1 MNHVFRTVQPPEVGA
16 PVANDPDD
24 GEAEYTTPVV
34 VAPPSPRE
42 LVDSAAIAWREAL
55 AATAGSSTLADVD
68 RLGDAVLDLTAAHP
82 SGLAQLLAGRPA
94 RLSNLVRESAS
105 LSATLRRARAVRV
118 KGEEFAQRFG
128 VAPAYLAIG
137 IATWTEPEEPGDV
150 ADAGRS
156 EAAVDGQSAPRL
168 VRAPVLLRPASLRP
182 RTHLAGDDELSLE
195 DPVEINP
202 FLARSLRR
210 RGALLDPS
218 AVGRACFTAAGFD
231 PRPALDHLRAL
242 GAAVLPDFR
251 LEYRLLVGTFVH
263 PGQVLL
269 DDLEVQLPQWDT
281 RAVIAALAGDL
292 DARAA
297 LARPLAQPVR
307 GDRDPDLER
316 GVGNLDPLQQHVLDV
331 VASGRDVFL
340 DAPVGADSAGT
351 LAAIIADVTAS
362 GRSVLYVPG
371 HRRAASAVLARLD
384 ALGLAGLALDI
395 APDAGWR
402 AAVARRL
409 LSGLT
414 PEPVLID
421 EDALSRTRAGLVT
434 RRAQLAGYVDALHRV
449 RVPWNAS
456 AYDVLQE
463 LARLTASPNGP
474 RTTVR
479 LPTEVARGMTTTRRA
494 ELAGDLERAAALGA
508 FTLRP
513 SSTPWYGADLTTDEA
528 AAEAIERLQR
538 IRDTRLPALQAR
550 VAAVAADTG
559 VTKAGSVGQ
568 WGEQLRMLAGVRGAL
583 DVFQPMIFER
593 SAADMIAATADRTWR
608 REHGATLGRLHRR
621 RLRRQAKDQLR
632 PGRPI
637 ADLHAA
643 LVDVQEQRR
652 IWQAHCTA
660 GGWPRLPDGL
670 AEIEVEYAG
679 IRTDLDALDEVL
691 ATTPGGAGLADSS
704 FDDLRVRIDRLLA
717 DHASLATLPARA
729 SVVKSLTAAG
739 LASLLKDLSTRH
751 VPPQVAG
758 LELDLAW
765 WTAVFEGI
773 LSEDSTLGGY
783 DGAALTALAG
793 EFRAL
798 DSAHVASLSGPV
810 LAAVR
815 GHLLTALGTH
825 PGQAEHLFAE
835 LVEGRFAGLR
845 DAMARYPDVLARI
858 RPCLVA
864 SPVLVP
870 QVLPPEQCVDVLI
883 LDAVQHL
890 PIESALAALGRARQ
904 VVVVGDPR
912 RSSASAVRELSR
924 MLPPLALRA
933 DATRRDPHLTEFL
946 ATHAY
951 GDRLSPVPLPGRESL
966 VRLEIVDGTGMPLA
980 GQAAVESTRA
990 EVERVVEL
998 VIDSVLTRP
1007 DESLAVVT
1015 VSAAHADRVRDAVF
1029 SEARD
1034 NPALAPS
1041 FRADRAEP
1049 FTVVD
1054 LTGVAGLSRD
1064 SIILSLGYGKTPHG
1078 RVLHRFGPLN
1088 EAGGDAL
1095 LIDALGATRR
1105 RLTLVSCFE
1114 AGDLDL
1120 ERLRGPGAH
1129 LMADLLAFAE
1139 SRTGVLAVE
1148 EQQPVAAGEGDR
1160 VIDRLVADLAHR
1172 LERAGLIVRT
1182 DVGVGSGTR
1191 IPLAVGHPALP
1202 DELLV
1207 AVLTDDQAY
1216 VAEPSVRVR
1225 DRLAPQRLE
1234 RLGWRV
1240 AQVWSAAAFLDPQAE
1255 ADAIREMV
1263 AEALEQRRAA
1273 SGTSAHAMKSPT
1285 FEPDDDSAEVTAVPA
1300 VVTAVLA
1307 TEQGGAAATAAAE
1320 PVEPVEPVLERPMV
1334 EPGLPVG
1341 AYTDDQ
1347 LDALVRWLLGS
1358 GVSRE
1363 EATLAEML
1371 RGELGLT
1378 RRGVRVDGMVAAAV
1392 QRALA

>member
-1 MNHVFRTVQPPEVGA
+1 MNHVFRIVQPPEVGA
-16 PVANDPDD
+16 PVASDADV
-24 GEAEYTTPVV
+24 GENEYAAPVV
-34 VAPPSPRE
+34 VAPPSSRE
-42 LVDSAAIAWREAL
+42 RVDSAAIAWREAL
-55 AATAGSSTLADVD
+55 VGTAGSSTLAHVD
-68 RLGDAVLDLTAAHP
+68 RLGDAVLDLTTAHP

-94 RLSNLVRESAS
+94 RLSNLVRESTS
-105 LSATLRRARAVRV
+105 LAATLRRARAVRV

-137 IATWTEPEEPGDV
+137 IATWTEPAE
-150 ADAGRS
+150 ADAAAPDAAAPDAAADASS
-156 EAAVDGQSAPRL
+156 EKDGPR
-168 VRAPVLLRPASLRP
+168 VVHAPVLLRPASLRP
-182 RTHLAGDDELSLE
+182 RAHLAGDDELSLE
-195 DPVEINP
+195 HTVEINP
-202 FLARSLRR
+202 FFARSLRS

-231 PRPALDHLRAL
+231 PGPALDHLAAL
-242 GAAVLPDFR
+242 GSAVLPEFR
-251 LEYRLLVGTFVH
+251 LERRLLVGSFVH

-269 DDLEVQLPQWDT
+269 DDLEAQLPQWDT
-281 RAVIAALAGDL
+281 RVVIAALAGDL

-297 LARPLAQPVR
+297 LARPLAAPER

-316 GVGNLDPLQQHVLDV
+316 GVGSLDPLQQHVLDV
-331 VASGRDVFL
+331 VSSGRDVFL
-340 DAPVGADSAGT
+340 DAPVGADVAGT

-371 HRRAASAVLARLD
+371 HRRAASAVLARLGD
-384 ALGLAGLALDI
+384 LGLAGLALDI

-402 AAVARRL
+402 AAVAKRL

-414 PEPVLID
+414 PDPIPID
-421 EDALSRTRAGLVT
+421 EAALSATRAALTT

-449 RVPWNAS
+449 REPWNAS
-456 AYDVLQE
+456 AYDVLQQF
-463 LARLTASPNGP
+463 ARLTAAPDGP

-479 LPTEVARGMTTTRRA
+479 LSNEVARAMTEGRRA
-494 ELAGDLERAAALGA
+494 ELALDLERAAALGA

-513 SSTPWYGADLTTDEA
+513 SATPWYGANLTTDEA
-528 AAEAIERLQR
+528 AAEAIGTLQR
-538 IRDTRLPALQAR
+538 LRDTGLPALR
-550 VAAVAADTG
+550 ERITEVAADTG
-559 VTKAGSVGQ
+559 LTLAGSVGQ
-568 WGEQLRMLAGVRGAL
+568 WGEQLGMLAGVRGAL

-593 SAADMIAATADRTWR
+593 SAEDMIAATADRAWR
-608 REHGATLGRLHRR
+608 VEHGVTLGRLHRR

-632 PGRPI
+632 PGRPV

-643 LVDVQEQRR
+643 LVDVHEQRR

-660 GGWPRLPDGL
+660 GGWPRIPEGL
-670 AEIEVEYAG
+670 AEIEAEYAAVQA
-679 IRTDLDALDEVL
+679 DLDALDAVL
-691 ATTPGGAGLADSS
+691 VTTPGGANLAGAS
-704 FDDLRVRIDRLLA
+704 FDELDGRIERLLA

-729 SVVKSLTAAG
+729 SVVMSLIAAG
-739 LASLLKDLSTRH
+739 LEPLLKDLSARR

-765 WTAVFEGI
+765 WSAVFEAI
-773 LSEDSTLGGY
+773 LREDPTLGGY
-783 DGAALTALAG
+783 NGATLTALAG

-798 DSAHVASLSGPV
+798 DAAHVASLSGPV

-815 GHLLTALGTH
+815 GHLLTALNTH
-825 PGQAEHLFAE
+825 QEQAEHLFAE
-835 LVEGRFAGLR
+835 LVEDRFAGLR
-845 DAMARYPDVLARI
+845 DGMVRYPDVIARI

-864 SPVLVP
+864 SPALVP
-870 QVLPPEQCVDVLI
+870 QVLPPQRCVDVVI

-890 PIESALAALGRARQ
+890 PIESALAALGRAHQ

-912 RSSASAVRELSR
+912 RTSSSAVRELSR
-924 MLPPLALRA
+924 ILPPLALRA

-966 VRLEIVDGTGMPLA
+966 VRLELADGTGMPLD

-990 EVERVVEL
+990 EVERAVDL
-998 VIDSVLTRP
+998 VIDSVLARP

-1029 SEARD
+1029 SEVRD
-1034 NPALAPS
+1034 NPALAS
-1041 FRADRAEP
+1041 AFRTDRPEP

-1064 SIILSLGYGKTPHG
+1064 AIILSLGYGKTPHG

-1105 RLTLVSCFE
+1105 RLTVVSCFSVD
-1114 AGDLDL
+1114 DLDR

-1129 LMADLLAFAE
+1129 LMADLLEFAQ
-1139 SRTGVLAVE
+1139 SRTDALATE
-1148 EQQPVAAGEGDR
+1148 EPTTAPTGDGDR

-1172 LERAGLIVRT
+1172 LERAGLTVRT
-1182 DVGVGSGTR
+1182 DVGVGSGAR
-1191 IPLAVGHPALP
+1191 IPLAVGHPSLP

-1207 AVLTDDQAY
+1207 AVLTDDAAY

-1240 AQVWSAAAFLDPQAE
+1240 KQVWSAAAFLDPQAE
-1255 ADAIREMV
+1255 ADAIRAMV
-1263 AEALEQRRAA
+1263 AAALEERRANRPA
-1273 SGTSAHAMKSPT
+1273 ELPRPWVIV
-1285 FEPDDDSAEVTAVPA
+1285 EPEGESTDSAEVPTFETVSP
-1300 VVTAVLA
+1300 
-1307 TEQGGAAATAAAE
+1307 AE
-1320 PVEPVEPVLERPMV
+1320 PGPAPTTGATNAVAPAAERPMV
-1334 EPGLPVG
+1334 EPGLPIG

-1347 LDALVRWLLGS
+1347 LDALVNWLLAA
-1358 GVSRE
+1358 GVDRDRVALSER
-1363 EATLAEML
+1363 L
-1371 RGELGLT
+1371 RSELGLT
-1378 RRGVRVDGMVAAAV
+1378 RRGVRIDGMVAAAV
-1392 QRALA
+1392 HRALA